1 MTPRADASRE
11 FATDVVRQLRAAGHV
26 ALWAGGC
33 VRDLLLGR
41 EAKDFDVATSATPEQ
56 VRDLFGKRRT
66 LAVGQCFGV
75 IIVLAPTKDAE
86 PVEVATFRTEGAYL
100 DGRRPT
106 EVTFSTPEE
115 DAQRRDFT
123 INGMFYDPL
132 EQRVLDYVGGEADL
146 QRKVL
151 RAIGDPHARMTE
163 DKLRMLRAVRFAATL
178 EFELESTTLTA
189 VQQMA
194 SEMRVVSA
202 ERIAQELRRVL
213 AHPTRVQGFRLL
225 EETGLLAV
233 VFPEVLPH
241 QPKASAR
248 APETAGEREDS
259 VDTTIER
266 ARAVS
271 NSPSLTRRV
280 TEDVVEQIA
289 ATLGHL
295 PPCAGFEL
303 ATAALLQ
310 HVPGSVFE
318 PRTEREALGTLWE
331 ITRRLK
337 LSSDEM
343 TAIAWL
349 VGHLNCWN
357 NAEELS
363 TAQLKR
369 VLAHPLSGDLR
380 SLIRAVRTSACL
392 PLFSIQ
398 FVDDFVA
405 RHTAKQINPPELV
418 TGRDLIDQG
427 LAPGPRFKELLD
439 TIRDAQLNGEISTRE
454 EALVRIRTAGGSHGS

>member
-1 MTPRADASRE
+1 MTAKADASRE

-41 EAKDFDVATSATPEQ
+41 AAKDFDVATSATPEQ

-75 IIVLAPTKDAE
+75 IIVLAPTKEAE

-178 EFELESTTLTA
+178 EFELESTTLAA

-213 AHPTRVQGFRLL
+213 AHPTRMQGFRLL
-225 EETGLLAV
+225 GQTGLLAV
-233 VFPEVLPH
+233 VFPEVMS
-241 QPKASAR
+241 Q
-248 APETAGEREDS
+248 AGES
-259 VDTTIER
+259 M
-266 ARAVS
+266 
-271 NSPSLTRRV
+271 
-280 TEDVVEQIA
+280 EQIA
-289 ATLGHL
+289 ATLSHL
-295 PPCAGFEL
+295 PQAASFEL
-303 ATAALLQ
+303 AFAAMLQ
-310 HVPGSVFE
+310 QVPSSVFE
-318 PRTEREALGTLWE
+318 PRTEREASGTLWE

-349 VGHLNCWN
+349 VGHLDCWN
-357 NAEELS
+357 DAEEQ
-363 TAQLKR
+363 TAAQLKR
-369 VLAHPLSGDLR
+369 VLAHPLSLDLR
-380 SLIRAVRTSACL
+380 SLIRAVRTAACL
-392 PLFSIQ
+392 PLTSIQ
-398 FVDDFVA
+398 FVDDFAA

-418 TGRDLIDQG
+418 TGRDLIEQG
-427 LAPGPRFKELLD
+427 LAPGPRFKELLE
-439 TIRDAQLNGEISTRE
+439 TIRDAQLNGEITSRE
-454 EALVRIRTAGGSHGS
+454 EALNRIRTGSPSG

>member
-1 MTPRADASRE
+1 MIPRAHASRE
-11 FATDVVRQLRAAGHV
+11 FATAVVRQLRGEGHV

-75 IIVLAPTKDAE
+75 IIVLAPTKEAE

-123 INGMFYDPL
+123 INGMFYDPI
-132 EQRVLDYVGGEADL
+132 EQQVLDYVGGQADL
-146 QRKVL
+146 QRHVL
-151 RAIGDPHARMTE
+151 RAIGDPVARMTE

-178 EFELESTTLTA
+178 EFDLDPATLGA
-189 VQQMA
+189 VQRMA
-194 SEMRVVSA
+194 PEIRVVSA

-213 AHPTRVQGFRLL
+213 AHRTRVRGFRWLM
-225 EETGLLAV
+225 ETGLLAEL
-233 VFPEVLPH
+233 FPEVLPH
-241 QPKASAR
+241 QPAASAR
-248 APETAGEREDS
+248 SPVPA
-259 VDTTIER
+259 V
-266 ARAVS
+266 AVS
-271 NSPSLTRRV
+271 HSPSLTRRV

-295 PPCAGFEL
+295 PGTASFEL
-303 ATAALLQ
+303 AFAAMLQ
-310 HVPGSVFE
+310 QVPGSVYE
-318 PRTEREALGTLWE
+318 PRTEREAQGTVWE
-331 ITRRLK
+331 MTRRLK

-343 TAIAWL
+343 TAVAWR
-349 VGHLNCWN
+349 VGHLDCWN
-357 NAEELS
+357 NAEEQS
-363 TAQLKR
+363 AAHLKR
-369 VLAHPLSGDLR
+369 VLAHPLSLDLR
-380 SLIRAVRTSACL
+380 CLIRAVRTAASL
-392 PLFSIQ
+392 PLTPIQ
-398 FVDDFVA
+398 FVDDFAA
-405 RHTAKQINPPELV
+405 RHTAMQINPPELV

-454 EALVRIRTAGGSHGS
+454 EALGLVRTASGSKSS

>member
-1 MTPRADASRE
+1 MTAKADASRE

-33 VRDLLLGR
+33 VRDLLMGR

-75 IIVLAPTKDAE
+75 IIVLAPTKEAE

-132 EQRVLDYVGGEADL
+132 EQKVLDYVGGEADL

-178 EFELESTTLTA
+178 EFELESTTLAA

-194 SEMRVVSA
+194 PEMRVVSA

-213 AHPTRVQGFRLL
+213 AHPTRVRGFGLL
-225 EETGLLAV
+225 VETGLLEV

-241 QPKASAR
+241 QPEASAR
-248 APETAGEREDS
+248 APVPAG
-259 VDTTIER
+259 
-266 ARAVS
+266 AVS

-280 TEDVVEQIA
+280 AEDVIAQIA

-295 PPCAGFEL
+295 PSTASFEL
-303 ATAALLQ
+303 AFAAMLQ

-349 VGHLNCWN
+349 VGHLDCWN
-357 NAEELS
+357 NAEEQ
-363 TAQLKR
+363 TAAQLKR
-369 VLAHPLSGDLR
+369 VLAHPLSLDLR
-380 SLIRAVRTSACL
+380 CLIRAVRTAACL
-392 PLFSIQ
+392 PLTSIQ
-398 FVDDFVA
+398 FVDDFAA

-418 TGRDLIDQG
+418 TGRDLIEQG
-427 LAPGPRFKELLD
+427 LSPGPRFKELLD
-439 TIRDAQLNGEISTRE
+439 IVRDAQLNGEISTRE
-454 EALVRIRTAGGSHGS
+454 EALGLIRTAGESHRS